1 MRACLRTVKN
11 HAGHRASRRRKAAGG
26 GRGGGQVPGASG
38 LPQGRG
44 CGLVLPAPF
53 CGKMKHRVVFL
64 QQQTGEKTPQAEVRP
79 AGSRGPLGSR
89 GAGAGSRFHQR
100 ETPFYKRGRR
110 DPAVNEVAESRGEC
124 RLRHGN
130 TLTRVHRENLL
141 CIRKKK

>member
-1 MRACLRTVKN
+1 M
-11 HAGHRASRRRKAAGG
+11 
-26 GRGGGQVPGASG
+26 PGASG

-53 CGKMKHRVVFL
+53 RGKMKHRVVFL
-64 QQQTGEKTPQAEVRP
+64 QQQTGEKTPRAEVRP

-89 GAGAGSRFHQR
+89 GAGAGSRFHLR

-130 TLTRVHRENLL
+130 TPVCTERTYFALG
-141 CIRKKK
+141 RKNKSE

>member
-11 HAGHRASRRRKAAGG
+11 HAGHRASRRRKAA
-26 GRGGGQVPGASG
+26 GGQVPGASG

-64 QQQTGEKTPQAEVRP
+64 QQQTGEKTPRAEVRP

-89 GAGAGSRFHQR
+89 GAGAGSRFHLR

-110 DPAVNEVAESRGEC
+110 DPAVNEVAESRGNADFAMVTHSPVCTE
-124 RLRHGN
+124 RTYFALG
-130 TLTRVHRENLL
+130 
-141 CIRKKK
+141 RKNKSE